1 MKVDVNVKNVA
12 GNTPLHLALMQKH
25 FKIATLLSENGANAN
40 ITNMEGN
47 SPLHYAPKQ
56 MYGTLSDKSVKN

>member
-1 MKVDVNVKNVA
+1 
-12 GNTPLHLALMQKH
+12 MQKH